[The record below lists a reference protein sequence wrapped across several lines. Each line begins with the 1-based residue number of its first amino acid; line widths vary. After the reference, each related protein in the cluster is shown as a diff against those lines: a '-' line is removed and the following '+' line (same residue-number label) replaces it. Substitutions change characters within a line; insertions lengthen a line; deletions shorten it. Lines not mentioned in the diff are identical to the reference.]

1 MNEQYMDQARRSW
14 EYKEKKAVSPGKNGL
29 KMGGKG

>member
-1 MNEQYMDQARRSW
+1 MNEQHMDQARRSW
-14 EYKEKKAVSPGKNGL
+14 EYKQKAVSPGKNGL

>member
-1 MNEQYMDQARRSW
+1 MNEQHSADHGSTS
-14 EYKEKKAVSPGKNGL
+14 KKAVSPGKNGL